1 MAHIEELIKR
11 AVFEIKTANN
21 CNNDDYIRKEK
32 CILIDDCFRVMKA
45 SIPLNAVYYDLIN
58 SEWWQTF
65 CALYDLSIEDLE
77 LLLARLS
84 AELKNYM
91 VINQRQSM
99 SASIYPNWVYLTGRN
114 PNTFRKDSPDCD

>member
-11 AVFEIKTANN
+11 AIFEIKTKHGFNN
-21 CNNDDYIRKEK
+21 EDYVRKEK
-32 CILIDDCFRVMKA
+32 CTLIDDCFRVMKA
-45 SIPLNAVYYDLIN
+45 SIPMNGIYYGLIN
-58 SEWWQTF
+58 GEWWTTF
-65 CALYDLSIEDLE
+65 CALYDLSLEDLE

-99 SASIYPNWVYLTGRN
+99 SKSFYPNWVYN
-114 PNTFRKDSPDCD
+114 PNTFRSGEQDCD